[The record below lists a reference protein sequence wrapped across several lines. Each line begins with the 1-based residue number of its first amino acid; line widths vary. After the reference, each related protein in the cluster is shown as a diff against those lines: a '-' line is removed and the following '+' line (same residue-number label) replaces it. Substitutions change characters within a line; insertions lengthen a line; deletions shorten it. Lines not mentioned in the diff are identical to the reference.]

1 MRRGLPSPL
10 QDRIRR
16 CLRQHRMSTFNVDAL
31 HAPVRLYKGL
41 DLHNALK
48 RHAPSKS
55 GVGGYCTIDE
65 PSFSSI
71 LALGMSGNNAQYN
84 SEEQCS
90 NCAVPQ

>member
-10 QDRIRR
+10 PDRIRR

-31 HAPVRLYKGL
+31 HASVRLYKGL
-41 DLHNALK
+41 DLHNPLK

-65 PSFSSI
+65 PSVSSI
-71 LALGMSGNNAQYN
+71 LALGMSGNNVQYN